1 MPARFRWQRRS
12 PDAVAVRVAPN
23 DPGLAHAV
31 SRAGIGHLADR
42 SAALYQKLHRK
53 SVKDVS
59 SILRCHFG
67 GLVLI
72 ENIGRAIGSR
82 ANALWVVLDADRD
95 GEGLV
100 PLRVVVRYARGFG
113 ALVVTEYRLRVTLHT
128 VARIL
133 QRTLGHGD
141 ITAAGPLLLHHLAQA
156 HEIVD
161 AGTLHRG
168 DLVRT
173 ASPEGAL
180 LWEARKIDGKLI
192 LRAQT
197 WIAAD
202 NADDEQVRTD
212 CAAWTTRTQRR
223 KGHSGRVS
231 SAGA

>member
-1 MPARFRWQRRS
+1 M
-12 PDAVAVRVAPN
+12 
-23 DPGLAHAV
+23 
-31 SRAGIGHLADR
+31 SRAGIEALADR

-59 SILRCHFG
+59 SILRRHFG
-67 GLVLI
+67 DLVLV

-113 ALVVTEYRLRVTLHT
+113 ELIVTEYRLRITGHT
-128 VARIL
+128 IARVV

-141 ITAAGPLLLHHLAQA
+141 IKAAGPMLLHHLAQA
-156 HEIVD
+156 SEMVD
-161 AGTLHRG
+161 GDTLRRG
-168 DLVRT
+168 DEVRT

-180 LWEARKIDGKLI
+180 LWEARRIDGKLI

-202 NADDEQVRTD
+202 GADDEQVRTD
-212 CAAWTTRTQRR
+212 CAAWATRTQRR

-231 SAGA
+231 SACA